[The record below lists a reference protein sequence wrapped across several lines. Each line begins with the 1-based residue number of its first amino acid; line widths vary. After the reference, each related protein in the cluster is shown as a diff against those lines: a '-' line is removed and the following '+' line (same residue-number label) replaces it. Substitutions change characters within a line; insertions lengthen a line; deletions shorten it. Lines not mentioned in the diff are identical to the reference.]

1 MAMWGGAGAGGWS
14 SGIGGQATGVGRH
27 GGGRGADGW
36 DDDYLGKVYDAQV
49 VRRLLPYLKD
59 YKPQVSLAF
68 LCMVLTAVS
77 SYMQPALIALTVKAG
92 IEHDTTRVWWLLG
105 GMLGLAGVQWL
116 SAYVQQL
123 VTAWLGNRLLLTL
136 RTQMYDH
143 MQGLSLSFYD
153 EMEVGRMI
161 SRLTSDVT
169 VMQELLT
176 SGSLTFLADIIGL
189 AVVVSILFTL
199 DPTLALVTLAIV
211 PPLVLVMVFWAKHAR
226 QAFVNV
232 RVKISALYGT
242 LAENVSGVR
251 AVQSMSR
258 EGENA
263 KRFDALNQD
272 NLRANVWAGM
282 LTAAI
287 MPVIELA
294 VAIATASVVI
304 VGGLRALNGSDV
316 DVANLVAVLTAFTL
330 YVGRFFDPIR
340 DLVLQYTMLQRAMAG
355 GERIFEVLDTP
366 ARITDKEDA
375 IDLESVEGRVD
386 FEDVQFHY
394 IEGVPIL
401 RGITLHV
408 EPGETIALVGSTGA
422 GKTTIT
428 SLISRGYEVTGGA
441 IKIDGHDI
449 RDVKRRSLTKHMGV
463 VLQNPYLF
471 SGTVRDNIAYGRPE
485 ATLDD
490 IKRAAEAVG
499 ADEFIEKLE
508 NGYDTVLQQRGQNL
522 SVGQR
527 QLISFARAILASP
540 RILVLDEA
548 TAYVDTQTEVIIQR
562 ALREL
567 LKNRTS
573 FVIAHRLSTIREAT
587 RIVVL
592 DKGEIAEIGTHE
604 ELLAKGGIYANLY
617 KMTYEQEQSAKA
629 AAMVS
634 EDEAFASRR
643 RGEVQD
649 GGGGLTPQPAA
660 GQ

>member
-1 MAMWGGAGAGGWS
+1 MAMFGGAGAGGWS
-14 SGIGGQATGVGRH
+14 TGIGGQSMGPRSN
-27 GGGRGADGW
+27 RNSDGW
-36 DDDYLGKVYDAQV
+36 DDEYLGKAYDAQV
-49 VRRLLPYLKD
+49 VRRIMPYLKP
-59 YKPQVSLAF
+59 YRKQAIIALACMIVS
-68 LCMVLTAVS
+68 AVS
-77 SYMQPALIALTVKAG
+77 SFIQPLLIGLTIK
-92 IEHDTTRVWWLLG
+92 
-105 GMLGLAGVQWL
+105 AGVQGDTRQIWWMLGFMLCAAGLTWL
-116 SAYVQQL
+116 STYIQL
-123 VTAWLGNRLLLTL
+123 LTTAWMGNRLLLQL
-136 RTQMYDH
+136 RSEMYDH

-176 SGSLTFLADIIGL
+176 SGSLTFLADFVGL
-189 AVVVSILFTL
+189 AVVVTVLLII
-199 DPTLALVTLAIV
+199 DWQLALVTFAIV
-211 PPLVLVMVFWAKHAR
+211 PPLVIVMVWWAKHAK

-232 RVKISALYGT
+232 RIKISALYGT

-258 EGENA
+258 EDENA

-272 NLRANVWAGM
+272 NRRANIWAGM
-282 LTAAI
+282 LSAAI

-294 VAIATASVVI
+294 VAIATAAVLI
-304 VGGLRALNGSDV
+304 VGGLRALNAD
-316 DVANLVAVLTAFTL
+316 DLDAEKVATLFLVLPAFML

-355 GERIFEVLDTP
+355 GERIFEVLDTEP
-366 ARITDKEDA
+366 RIKDKPDA
-375 IDLESVEGRVD
+375 IELETVEGRVD
-386 FEDVQFHY
+386 FEDVYFHY
-394 IEGVPIL
+394 NETVPIL
-401 RGITLHV
+401 RGITLQV
-408 EPGETIALVGSTGA
+408 QPGETIAFVGPTGA

-428 SLISRGYEVTGGA
+428 SLISRGYEVTSGA

-449 RDVKRRSLTKHMGV
+449 RDVKRRSLTRHMGV

-471 SGTVRDNIAYGRPE
+471 SGTVRENIAYGRPE
-485 ATLDD
+485 ATEEQV
-490 IKRAAEAVG
+490 IAAAHAVG
-499 ADEFIEKLE
+499 ADEFIDRLE

-567 LKNRTS
+567 LKDRTS
-573 FVIAHRLSTIREAT
+573 FVIAHRLSTIREAS

-592 DKGEIAEIGTHE
+592 DQGTIAEIGSHE
-604 ELLAKGGIYANLY
+604 ELLAKDGIYANLY
-617 KMTYEQEQSAKA
+617 KMTYEQEEAKRHA
-629 AAMVS
+629 TAVG
-634 EDEAFASRR
+634 EDEAFAARR
-643 RGEVQD
+643 RGEVSVA
-649 GGGGLTPQPAA
+649 PQPAA
-660 GQ
+660 GG

>member
-1 MAMWGGAGAGGWS
+1 MWGGAGAGGWS
-14 SGIGGQATGVGRH
+14 SGIGGQGMGHGRSA
-27 GGGRGADGW
+27 GRGTDGW
-36 DDDYLGKVYDAQV
+36 DDEYLGKVYDAQV
-49 VRRLLPYLKD
+49 VRRIVPYLAA
-59 YKPQVSLAF
+59 YKKQAILAF
-68 LCMVLTAVS
+68 VCMALSAVAS
-77 SYMQPALIALTVKAG
+77 FMQPLVIGMAVQAG
-92 IEHDTTRVWWLLG
+92 IEHNTGRIWWLFG
-105 GMLGLAGVQWL
+105 AMGGLALLQWAA
-116 SAYVQQL
+116 SYVQL
-123 VTAWLGNRLLLTL
+123 LTTAWMGNRLLHQL
-136 RTQMYDH
+136 RTEMYDH

-189 AVVVSILFTL
+189 CIVVVVLLVI
-199 DPTLALVTLAIV
+199 DPTLAVVTFAIV
-211 PPLVLVMVFWAKHAR
+211 PPLVLVMVWWSRHAR
-226 QAFVNV
+226 QAFVDV

-258 EGENA
+258 EDENA
-263 KRFDALNQD
+263 RRFDALNRE
-272 NLRANVWAGM
+272 NRRANIWAGM
-282 LTAAI
+282 LSAAI
-287 MPVIELA
+287 MPAIELA
-294 VAIATASVVI
+294 VAIATCAVII
-304 VGGLRALNGSDV
+304 VGGWRALDASDV
-316 DVANLVAVLTAFTL
+316 DVAGLFFVLTSFTL

-355 GERIFEVLDTP
+355 GERIFQVLDTP
-366 ARITDKEDA
+366 PRIQDRPDA
-375 IDLESVEGRVD
+375 IELAEVEGRVD
-386 FEDVQFHY
+386 FEDVRFHY

-408 EPGETIALVGSTGA
+408 RPGETIALVGSTGA

-441 IKIDGHDI
+441 IRVDGHDI
-449 RDVKRRSLTKHMGV
+449 RDVQRRSLTRHMGV

-471 SGTVRDNIAYGRPE
+471 SGTIRENIAYGRPE
-485 ATLDD
+485 ATDEA
-490 IKRAAEAVG
+490 IRRAATAVG
-499 ADEFIEKLE
+499 ADEFISRLE
-508 NGYDTVLQQRGQNL
+508 HGYDTVLQQRGQNL

-567 LKNRTS
+567 LRDRTS
-573 FVIAHRLSTIREAT
+573 FVIAHRLSTIREAD

-592 DKGEIAEIGTHE
+592 DQGQIAEIGSHD
-604 ELLAKGGIYANLY
+604 ELLARDGIYANLY
-617 KMTYEQEQSAKA
+617 RMTYEQEQAQASA
-629 AAMVS
+629 AAS
-634 EDEAFASRR
+634 GEDAAAAARR
-643 RGEVQD
+643 RAEVT
-649 GGGGLTPQPAA
+649 GPLPQPS
-660 GQ
+660 GGS

>member
-1 MAMWGGAGAGGWS
+1 MAMFGGAGAGGWS
-14 SGIGGQATGVGRH
+14 TGIGGQSQGPQRM
-27 GGGRGADGW
+27 GRGSDGW
-36 DDDYLGKVYDAQV
+36 DDEYLGKAYDSQV
-49 VRRLLPYLKD
+49 VRRILPYLKP
-59 YKPQVSLAF
+59 YKKQAALA
-68 LCMVLTAVS
+68 LACMIISAVAS
-77 SYMQPALIALTVKAG
+77 FIQPLLIALTVKAG
-92 IEHDTTRVWWLLG
+92 VEGNETQIWWLLG
-105 GMLGLAGVQWL
+105 SMIGAAAITWI
-116 SAYVQQL
+116 SAYIQL
-123 VTAWLGNRLLLTL
+123 LTTAWMGNRLLLQL
-136 RTQMYDH
+136 RSEMYDH

-176 SGSLTFLADIIGL
+176 SGSLTFLADFVGL
-189 AVVVSILFTL
+189 GVVVTVLLFL
-199 DPTLALVTLAIV
+199 DWELALVTFAIV
-211 PPLVLVMVFWAKHAR
+211 PPLVLIMVWWAKHAK

-232 RVKISALYGT
+232 RIKISALYGT

-263 KRFDALNQD
+263 RRFDALNQD
-272 NLRANVWAGM
+272 NRRANIWAGM
-282 LTAAI
+282 LSAAI

-294 VAIATASVVI
+294 VAIATAAVLI
-304 VGGLRALNGSDV
+304 VGGLRALGAEPGSV
-316 DVANLVAVLTAFTL
+316 DVANLFAVLVAFTL

-366 ARITDKEDA
+366 PRIQDKENA
-375 IDLESVEGRVD
+375 LELDTVEGRVD
-386 FEDVQFHY
+386 FEDVHFHY
-394 IEGVPIL
+394 HETVPIL

-408 EPGETIALVGSTGA
+408 QPGETIAFVGPTGA

-428 SLISRGYEVTGGA
+428 SLISRGYEVTAGA
-441 IKIDGHDI
+441 IKVDGHDI
-449 RDVKRRSLTKHMGV
+449 RDVKRRSLTRHMGV

-471 SGTVRDNIAYGRPE
+471 SGTVRENIAYGRPE
-485 ATLDD
+485 ATDEQV
-490 IKRAAEAVG
+490 RASATAVG
-499 ADEFIEKLE
+499 ADEFIERLP

-567 LKNRTS
+567 LKDRTS
-573 FVIAHRLSTIREAT
+573 FVIAHRLSTIREAS

-592 DKGEIAEIGTHE
+592 DKGQIAEMGTHE
-604 ELLAKGGIYANLY
+604 ELLAKDGIYANLY
-617 KMTYEQEQSAKA
+617 KMTYEQEQAQKGQSA
-629 AAMVS
+629 VG
-634 EDEAFASRR
+634 EDEAFAARR
-643 RGEVQD
+643 RGE
-649 GGGGLTPQPAA
+649 LAPTLNPQPAA
-660 GQ
+660 GGGGS